1 MKRSAKVSTPELS
14 WSTSQ
19 CRLAMRKILTLWKS
33 FFLGIFRVLQKYIPC
48 GNKDGLEGRQ
58 SRSSSI
64 QARERAGKEAQWAS
78 LSWVLRPERRLFCGR
93 SLQRGG
99 QKDFNVKRSNAK
111 CYVKND
117 RRNSGG
123 ALRQKFNHIDFRHL
137 TFNQWSNGPRD
148 QWTNGPIDQWT
159 NEPMVQWNIGPIN
172 DLDDLE
178 DIPKISQRY
187 PKVIP
192 KISSRYHSRYPQDIP
207 EISQRYLQ
215 DIPKISPWYPQDIPK
230 ISPRYPL
237 DIPKISPRYPQDI
250 TQDIPK
256 ISPRNPQD
264 ILKIFPR
271 YPQDILKRSPRYPWD
286 IS

>member
-14 WSTSQ
+14 WSASQ
-19 CRLAMRKILTLWKS
+19 CRVAMRKILTLWKS

-123 ALRQKFNHIDFRHL
+123 ALRQKFNHTDIWHL
-137 TFNQWSNGPRD
+137 NMTC
-148 QWTNGPIDQWT
+148 WTNFKFS
-159 NEPMVQWNIGPIN
+159 NASV
-172 DLDDLE
+172 LD
-178 DIPKISQRY
+178 
-187 PKVIP
+187 
-192 KISSRYHSRYPQDIP
+192 
-207 EISQRYLQ
+207 
-215 DIPKISPWYPQDIPK
+215 
-230 ISPRYPL
+230 
-237 DIPKISPRYPQDI
+237 
-250 TQDIPK
+250 
-256 ISPRNPQD
+256 N
-264 ILKIFPR
+264 F
-271 YPQDILKRSPRYPWD
+271 
-286 IS
+286 